1 MIFGR
6 RFGALI
12 DRQLDLFE
20 HDNADLFERLED
32 ADDDYRRSG
41 RDEAE
46 ERFGDL
52 QDLFEE
58 GAETLAELR
67 DTYAETL
74 DDTAAVEYAGAFD
87 LAVGRRFPAF
97 ALALAGDDD
106 EEDED
111 EDLEPGD

>member
-12 DRQLDLFE
+12 DRQLDLFAQ
-20 HDNADLFERLED
+20 DNADLFERLED
-32 ADDDYRRSG
+32 AHDDYRRAG
-41 RDEAE
+41 REDAE

-58 GAETLAELR
+58 GAETLAGLR
-67 DTYAETL
+67 DSYAETL
-74 DDTAAVEYAGAFD
+74 DDDAAEEYTGAFD

-97 ALALAGDDD
+97 VLALAGDDD
-106 EEDED
+106 AEDDD
-111 EDLEPGD
+111 EEPGG

>member
-20 HDNADLFERLED
+20 HDNAELFERLED
-32 ADDDYRRSG
+32 AHDDYRRAG
-41 RDEAE
+41 REEAE

-67 DTYAETL
+67 DSYAETL
-74 DDTAAVEYAGAFD
+74 DEAAAEEYAGAFD
-87 LAVGRRFPAF
+87 LAIGRRFPDF

-106 EEDED
+106 ADE
-111 EDLEPGD
+111 EPGD